1 MIKLA
6 FRNLWQHKLRSLL
19 TVGSLAV
26 ALFTLCALRSIVT
39 TLEAGLE
46 NANSSRLW
54 VQSAVSLFVDLPLR
68 YEAQISNVQ
77 GVETVC
83 KWQWFGGYYQDQ
95 SNFFAQFACDMDE
108 LLAIYPEIELV
119 EGSKQGLMDNRIGC
133 IVGQKLAEQFGWK
146 VGDQIPIIGAL
157 FPQPGGEAWQ
167 FKLEAIYVPTSSSV
181 DDRTMFFHWKYLEE
195 ALRAIFDEPPGVGTF
210 VLKMAP
216 GANATQIMSEV
227 DKLYE
232 NGPQRVQTTTEAE
245 FQRQFISMI
254 GNVPRLVGTIGLGV
268 LLAILLACTNTMLMA
283 GREQV
288 RSIGILK
295 ALGFNDR
302 SMMLLMLGQS
312 MLLCGIGGGLGVGMA
327 LAVEKGIGSAIDRFF
342 PGYAVRTETIVL
354 AVVVTLVV
362 GLIAGAMPA
371 WNASRKRCVEALRM
385 GV

>member
-1 MIKLA
+1 MLKLA

-26 ALFTLCALRSIVT
+26 ALFTLCVLRSIVT

-46 NANSSRLW
+46 NANSNRLW

-68 YEAQISNVQ
+68 YEAQIANVA

-95 SNFFAQFACDMDE
+95 GNFFAQFACDMEE
-108 LLAIYPEIELV
+108 LLEIYPEMELV
-119 EGSKQGLMDNRIGC
+119 DGSKEKLLAKRIGC
-133 IVGQKLAEQFGWK
+133 IVGKDLADQFGWK

-167 FKLEAIYVPTSSSV
+167 FTLEAIYVPRSSSI
-181 DDRTMFFHWKYLEE
+181 DGRTMFFHWKYLEE

-210 VLKMAP
+210 VLNMTP
-216 GANATQIMSEV
+216 GANATQIMAEV

-245 FQRQFISMI
+245 FQRQFVSML
-254 GNVPRLVGTIGLGV
+254 GNIPRLVGTIGAGV
-268 LLAILLACTNTMLMA
+268 LIAILLACTNTMLMA

-288 RSIGILK
+288 RSIGVLK
-295 ALGFNDR
+295 ALGFNDKQ
-302 SMMLLMLGQS
+302 MMVLMLGQS
-312 MLLCGIGGGLGVGMA
+312 MLLCCIGGGIGIALSVG
-327 LAVEKGIGSAIDRFF
+327 VEKSIGSAIDRFF
-342 PGYAVRTETIVL
+342 PGYAVTPETIGL
-354 AVVVTLVV
+354 AVAVTLLV
-362 GLIAGAMPA
+362 GVIAGAMPA
-371 WNASRKRCVEALRM
+371 WNASRKRCVEALRT